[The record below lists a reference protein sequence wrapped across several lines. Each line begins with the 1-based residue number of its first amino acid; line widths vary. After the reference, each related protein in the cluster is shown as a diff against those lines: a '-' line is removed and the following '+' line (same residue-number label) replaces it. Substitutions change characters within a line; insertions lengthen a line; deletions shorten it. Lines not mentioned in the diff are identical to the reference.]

1 MESSLTTFLIKCD
14 TQGQIIEVY
23 WHQPVYLISPFQKHL
38 SDLFTESDLTLINEM
53 LHQVLETKDIL
64 ACQRKL
70 HLRSPQTSVS
80 VCFMAIE
87 NQILIMGLDAGFL
100 DQEESSRKIKYV
112 INEFMKLIRVSDPDL
127 TGKSEK
133 TIRLQFEQ
141 IQKLNN
147 KLINTQRELSK
158 VNAELN
164 RLNSYLNNRL
174 VKDELTG
181 LVSRYQYRAEIE
193 LHIHEQPDM
202 KGIFTFIDIDHF
214 KQINDTYGHRTGDA
228 YLQIFSRRLQ
238 QIEYNNKIC
247 MRISGDEFG
256 LFLHGFPSVAEAD
269 IQNIWNEINLKVL
282 SEPAMIEGL
291 SVPFRCSAGMAVYG
305 LDTCEV
311 YDLIE
316 YADFAMYQAKK
327 QGKNTFRRFDMR
339 LYRKEKG

>member
-1 MESSLTTFLIKCD
+1 MQSSLTTFLIKCD
-14 TQGQIIEVY
+14 KDGQIIEVY
-23 WHQPVYLISPFQKHL
+23 WHQPAYLISPFQKHL
-38 SDLFTESDLTLINEM
+38 SDIFAEADLILIHE
-53 LHQVLETKDIL
+53 LIRQAVETKDVL

-70 HLRSPQTSVS
+70 SLRNPQTSIS
-80 VCFMAIE
+80 VCFMAVE
-87 NQILIMGLDAGFL
+87 NQILVMGLDASFL
-100 DQEESSRKIKYV
+100 DQEESSYKIKYV
-112 INEFMKLIRVSDPDL
+112 INEFMKLIRVSDHNL

-133 TIRLQFEQ
+133 TIRFQFEQ

-147 KLINTQRELSK
+147 KLINAQRELSK
-158 VNAELN
+158 ANAELN

-193 LHIHEQPDM
+193 LYINEQPD
-202 KGIFTFIDIDHF
+202 KLGIFVFIDIDHF
-214 KQINDTYGHRTGDA
+214 KQINDSYGHRTGDT

-238 QIEYNNKIC
+238 KINPSDKIC

-256 LFLHGFPSVAEAD
+256 LYLHGFTSVEDAD
-269 IQNIWNEINLKVL
+269 MQRIWNEIETKVIA
-282 SEPAMIEGL
+282 EPAIIDDI
-291 SVPFRCSAGMAVYG
+291 SVRFRCSAGMAIFG
-305 LDTCEV
+305 LDTREI

-327 QGKNTFRRFDMR
+327 MGKNQYQRFDMS